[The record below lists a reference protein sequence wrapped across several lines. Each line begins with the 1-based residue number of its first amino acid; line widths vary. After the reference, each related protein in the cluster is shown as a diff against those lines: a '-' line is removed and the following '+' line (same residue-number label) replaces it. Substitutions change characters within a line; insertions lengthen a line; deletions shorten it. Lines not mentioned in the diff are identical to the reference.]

1 MMRKNKNRD
10 MGGAPM
16 TEVQIPEWVKGMHA
30 YRNANGY
37 FRASDVLRVLGD
49 QSKSVEV
56 PVVRELAAAASIK
69 PENT

>member
-1 MMRKNKNRD
+1 MWRNKNKSP
-10 MGGAPM
+10 GGTPVAEDQ
-16 TEVQIPEWVKGMHA
+16 TPEWVKGMHA

-56 PVVRELAAAASIK
+56 PVVRDLAAAAWIK
-69 PENT
+69 PEGL